1 MKKISNFQNQII
13 GPLIVTIKPK
23 TQQYAD
29 YLDSLILYTLKTSF
43 ICTNDHDL
51 KILNN
56 LNKQLHT
63 NIKILMYQNDV
74 GFDSGTQNNTPH
86 QSTSTNYRQMYG
98 INDEYLRNNGLN
110 CYMNEV
116 YDAPLIIQNILND
129 YFKLDCVG
137 VFDEN
142 LTQQQMNAVL
152 SQKNDGKLMRIY
164 TPNEEYQVKLSKYS
178 LNTSITTIYVKKS
191 SFFNLSNDTL
201 ELQSP

>member
-1 MKKISNFQNQII
+1 
-13 GPLIVTIKPK
+13 
-23 TQQYAD
+23 
-29 YLDSLILYTLKTSF
+29 
-43 ICTNDHDL
+43 
-51 KILNN
+51 
-56 LNKQLHT
+56 
-63 NIKILMYQNDV
+63 MYQNDAGLV
-74 GFDSGTQNNTPH
+74 PVPKRTRK
-86 QSTSTNYRQMYG
+86 STSTNYRQMYG

-164 TPNEEYQVKLSKYS
+164 TPNEEYQ
-178 LNTSITTIYVKKS
+178 NEII
-191 SFFNLSNDTL
+191 
-201 ELQSP
+201 